1 MAACRET
8 SLSNILVEE
17 FEKWR
22 EETQD
27 DSIFL
32 LEAGMDEDE
41 SGVMNLLLG
50 GEHEFRLRCPP
61 GYPHHEENFF
71 VESHSSVRMW
81 CNALNEYL
89 LDAPVRLT
97 LSNVLNKASSLHHS
111 DRNELSSSDVE
122 MDMSEDEDEEIE
134 EEQEESHEET
144 MLSDDDSTFTTEWEL
159 AIARKKKRWTQR
171 EAEIREQLKRAKA
184 TGPTTT
190 ELGAIQASGQDK
202 EQAKQ
207 IFTSNAAFGILAND
221 LVKILEAEKE
231 LGFSAEPID
240 DNIYQWCVK
249 LYNFAEKSTISR
261 DLAVIQDRFGYSYIQ
276 LQLDF
281 AIDLYPFYPPL
292 VKVIRPRLQDAMMQ
306 RVTNM
311 EMLKLS
317 YWDPAKDMKTVLL
330 EMKDMLQRWARIDVD
345 SPRNDSVRYP
355 NGSYVD
361 IEHHLLRLALVS
373 EVNPRANTR
382 YAIEI
387 TKPASKAIRQS
398 SKLKSLLGFGV
409 PSTSGKKEK
418 QYWKPGTGYGH
429 GNVSRPGQMAGWD
442 VNAYIAA
449 QKEKDKQIEAV
460 LEKIHQ
466 ELRKLFVEHC
476 PYIHSTKSTVPAI
489 PLREG
494 HGVTDLNSTCSSSTG
509 SVKTECNSF
518 PNESAIA
525 TASSSSASSANA
537 SPKSCKPFCPIS
549 MVCKPSCSQSICE
562 QLCTVTDPC
571 CSSSPGGDSKKKC
584 TRPDTPIIKS
594 CNAAGEAST
603 SQLHRNASGTAD
615 SSTSASTPCTP
626 STSAETCKVK
636 QDYMASSSGVS
647 SGTDVSLQNYEDRL
661 LAWGNLLV
669 ENGAI
674 DPITDMF
681 VILEGSALVP
691 FIETHLKA
699 DSFLEIG
706 RHVAVYKGIVDII
719 REIACIPQL
728 VKLLCALPDQDKSVY
743 LLLEGLE
750 QKARTM
756 LQHMHKAANG
766 SIPKKP
772 EKVEPEPMQP
782 FKYVPLPIG
791 EFYPWD
797 NQYMIAI
804 EQSKPLDISHMSSV
818 VEKTAEEKLAREFI
832 ILYRQVADA
841 VRRHGEAQLAR
852 DAAVA
857 AQASAQEAQ
866 IECTPDITAIASTS
880 AIAKSPE
887 KITTSMEETYKKDL
901 KEMQFDNFEFPL
913 EGSSAHHY
921 STLYNKFTKPIHA
934 QIVRIAQEFSSLSS
948 SLPLELSSSI
958 FVRVD
963 DEKMNLMQ
971 ALITGP
977 EGTPYSGGCYQFDIF
992 FPPNY
997 PKVPPQVNLQTTGGG
1012 TVRFNPN
1019 LYSCGKVCLSLLG
1032 TWEGQQGEQWNETS
1046 SVLQVLVSI
1055 QSLIL
1060 VPEPFFNE
1068 PGYEQE
1074 IGTDTGKRHSREY
1087 NADVRVNNIKHAII
1101 SQIQKPPPAF
1111 ENVIKAH
1118 FFIKKEWL
1126 MKEFEDILK
1135 ESPKDKKLSRAL
1147 QDLKSEFKKLQKPQV
1162 ASDPDSK

>member
-97 LSNVLNKASSLHHS
+97 LSNVLN
-111 DRNELSSSDVE
+111 N
-122 MDMSEDEDEEIE
+122 
-134 EEQEESHEET
+134 
-144 MLSDDDSTFTTEWEL
+144 FW
-159 AIARKKKRWTQR
+159 
-171 EAEIREQLKRAKA
+171 
-184 TGPTTT
+184 
-190 ELGAIQASGQDK
+190 SGQGA
-202 EQAKQ
+202 AKQ

-221 LVKILEAEKE
+221 LVKILEAEK
-231 LGFSAEPID
+231 
-240 DNIYQWCVK
+240 
-249 LYNFAEKSTISR
+249 
-261 DLAVIQDRFGYSYIQ
+261 
-276 LQLDF
+276 DF

-398 SKLKSLLGFGV
+398 SGFGV
-409 PSTSGKKEK
+409 PATSGKKEK

-429 GNVSRPGQMAGWD
+429 GNVSRPGQMGWD

-476 PYIHSTKSTVPAI
+476 PYINSTKSTVPAI
-489 PLREG
+489 PLRKG
-494 HGVTDLNSTCSSSTG
+494 HGGVTDLNSTCSSSTG

-518 PNESAIA
+518 PIESAIA

-562 QLCTVTDPC
+562 QLCTVADPC
-571 CSSSPGGDSKKKC
+571 CSSSSSGDAKKKC
-584 TRPDTPIIKS
+584 VRADNTVTKS

-603 SQLHRNASGTAD
+603 SQLHRNIGGAAD
-615 SSTSASTPCTP
+615 SSSSASTPCTP

-818 VEKTAEEKLAREFI
+818 VEKTAEEKLAR
-832 ILYRQVADA
+832 QVADA

-852 DAAVA
+852 DAAIA

-866 IECTPDITAIASTS
+866 IECTPDISAAASTS
-880 AIAKSPE
+880 AIATSPE
-887 KITTSMEETYKKDL
+887 KITTSLEENYKKDL

-934 QIVRIAQEFSSLSS
+934 Q
-948 SLPLELSSSI
+948 
-958 FVRVD
+958 D

-1046 SVLQVLVSI
+1046 SVLQ
-1055 QSLIL
+1055 SLIL

-1111 ENVIKAH
+1111 ENIIKTH

>member
-61 GYPHHEENFF
+61 GYPQHEENFF

-249 LYNFAEKSTISR
+249 LYNFAENSTISR

-398 SKLKSLLGFGV
+398 SGFGV
-409 PSTSGKKEK
+409 PATSGKKEK

-476 PYIHSTKSTVPAI
+476 PYIHSTKSTVVPAI

-494 HGVTDLNSTCSSSTG
+494 PGVVDLNSTCSSSTG

-571 CSSSPGGDSKKKC
+571 CSSSPSGGDTGKKKC
-584 TRPDTPIIKS
+584 TRSDAVTKS

-603 SQLHRNASGTAD
+603 SQLHRNIGAAAAD

-743 LLLEGLE
+743 MLLEGLE

-782 FKYVPLPIG
+782 FK
-791 EFYPWD
+791 
-797 NQYMIAI
+797 
-804 EQSKPLDISHMSSV
+804 
-818 VEKTAEEKLAREFI
+818 EFI

-841 VRRHGEAQLAR
+841 VRRHGEAQQAR
-852 DAAVA
+852 DAAAA

-866 IECTPDITAIASTS
+866 VECTPDITAAASCSTS
-880 AIAKSPE
+880 AVAKSPE

-1111 ENVIKAH
+1111 ENVIKTH

-1126 MKEFEDILK
+1126 MKEFEDVLK

-1162 ASDPDSK
+1162 A

>member
-122 MDMSEDEDEEIE
+122 MDMSEEEDEEIE

-398 SKLKSLLGFGV
+398 S
-409 PSTSGKKEK
+409 STSGKKEK

-782 FKYVPLPIG
+782 FK
-791 EFYPWD
+791 
-797 NQYMIAI
+797 
-804 EQSKPLDISHMSSV
+804 
-818 VEKTAEEKLAREFI
+818 EFI

>member
-122 MDMSEDEDEEIE
+122 MDMSEEEDEEIE

-398 SKLKSLLGFGV
+398 SGFGV

-782 FKYVPLPIG
+782 FK
-791 EFYPWD
+791 
-797 NQYMIAI
+797 
-804 EQSKPLDISHMSSV
+804 
-818 VEKTAEEKLAREFI
+818 EFI

>member
-782 FKYVPLPIG
+782 FK
-791 EFYPWD
+791 
-797 NQYMIAI
+797 
-804 EQSKPLDISHMSSV
+804 
-818 VEKTAEEKLAREFI
+818 EFI

>member
-61 GYPHHEENFF
+61 GYPQHEENFF

-249 LYNFAEKSTISR
+249 LYNFAENSTISR

-398 SKLKSLLGFGV
+398 SA
-409 PSTSGKKEK
+409 TSGKKEK

-476 PYIHSTKSTVPAI
+476 PYIHSTKSTVVPAI

-494 HGVTDLNSTCSSSTG
+494 PGVVDLNSTCSSSTG

-571 CSSSPGGDSKKKC
+571 CSSSPSGGDTGKKKC
-584 TRPDTPIIKS
+584 TRSDAVTKS

-603 SQLHRNASGTAD
+603 SQLHRNIGAAAAD

-743 LLLEGLE
+743 MLLEGLE

-782 FKYVPLPIG
+782 FK
-791 EFYPWD
+791 
-797 NQYMIAI
+797 
-804 EQSKPLDISHMSSV
+804 
-818 VEKTAEEKLAREFI
+818 EFI

-841 VRRHGEAQLAR
+841 VRRHGEAQQAR
-852 DAAVA
+852 DAAAA

-866 IECTPDITAIASTS
+866 VECTPDITAAASCSTS
-880 AIAKSPE
+880 AVAKSPE

-1111 ENVIKAH
+1111 ENVIKTH

-1126 MKEFEDILK
+1126 MKEFEDVLK

-1162 ASDPDSK
+1162 A

>member
-61 GYPHHEENFF
+61 GYPQHEENFF

-249 LYNFAEKSTISR
+249 LYNFAENSTISR

-398 SKLKSLLGFGV
+398 SA
-409 PSTSGKKEK
+409 TSGKKEK

-429 GNVSRPGQMAGWD
+429 GNVSRPGQMGWD

-476 PYIHSTKSTVPAI
+476 PYIHSTKSTVVPAI

-494 HGVTDLNSTCSSSTG
+494 PGVVDLNSTCSSSTG

-571 CSSSPGGDSKKKC
+571 CSSSPSGGDTGKKKC
-584 TRPDTPIIKS
+584 TRSDAVTKS

-603 SQLHRNASGTAD
+603 SQLHRNIGAAAAD

-743 LLLEGLE
+743 MLLEGLE

-782 FKYVPLPIG
+782 FK
-791 EFYPWD
+791 
-797 NQYMIAI
+797 
-804 EQSKPLDISHMSSV
+804 
-818 VEKTAEEKLAREFI
+818 EFI

-841 VRRHGEAQLAR
+841 VRRHGEAQQAR
-852 DAAVA
+852 DAAAA

-866 IECTPDITAIASTS
+866 VECTPDITAAASCSTS
-880 AIAKSPE
+880 AVAKSPE

-1111 ENVIKAH
+1111 ENVIKTH

-1126 MKEFEDILK
+1126 MKEFEDVLK

-1162 ASDPDSK
+1162 A